1 MKEMKVNSNFKMGI
15 DNYIDRLKKCAKI
28 YNDVIKIIP
37 NDYNES
43 IYKIDNRIMFNKIIA
58 NFVTALNPKEA
69 PEDLMNVYDIAI
81 HIKTQALI
89 IANKGATLYSLTEK
103 YEVPHLVRHL
113 GMCIYMPKIGMEY
126 ANVGLVGNVYDKG
139 IILRTESACTPSF
152 LFGSQRCNCYYQ
164 WKNIRELSAYF
175 NSVET
180 PNIKDGNAFERWVQ
194 DQYQYINGKH
204 IYQHDS
210 KLGCVMIHIDSQN
223 GMGSG
228 YTENEFVM
236 DLTERA
242 SLRHRG
248 EYTSEQVFKTT
259 MYGGFSSIGLKGDP
273 RSECD
278 SVGYKITPIILDYL
292 NVNKKI
298 VMLTNNPFKIR
309 QMENFGYKII
319 RVKSIGA
326 VNVAGVTEATQRGT
340 EFCHLDIDGELIT
353 FKEDLDRIKE
363 EINEI
368 IESDVYGD

>member
-1 MKEMKVNSNFKMGI
+1 MGI

-58 NFVTALNPKEA
+58 NFVSALNPKEA

-204 IYQHDS
+204 I
-210 KLGCVMIHIDSQN
+210 
-223 GMGSG
+223 
-228 YTENEFVM
+228 F
-236 DLTERA
+236 
-242 SLRHRG
+242 
-248 EYTSEQVFKTT
+248 
-259 MYGGFSSIGLKGDP
+259 
-273 RSECD
+273 
-278 SVGYKITPIILDYL
+278 
-292 NVNKKI
+292 
-298 VMLTNNPFKIR
+298 
-309 QMENFGYKII
+309 
-319 RVKSIGA
+319 
-326 VNVAGVTEATQRGT
+326 
-340 EFCHLDIDGELIT
+340 
-353 FKEDLDRIKE
+353 
-363 EINEI
+363 INMTV
-368 IESDVYGD
+368 S